1 MIREIALDTE
11 TTGLKPE
18 DGHRIVELGCL
29 ELLNH
34 MPTGRTLHF
43 YFDPE
48 RPMDPDATR
57 VSGITDEML
66 RGKPFFADLAQPFL
80 DFIADAPLVIHNAAF
95 DMGFLEMEFARL
107 KRAPLAQQVGSVL
120 DTLALAREL
129 YPGKRNSLD
138 ALCDRLEVDRSGRT
152 LHGALLDAQLLAD
165 VYIQMT
171 RGQESLLGAENV
183 KSASQA
189 VTVQAC
195 DLSAFILPMPVA
207 DETELAAHHAILADI
222 DKASG
227 GKTVWRSAL
236 EEQES
241 VP

>member
-95 DMGFLEMEFARL
+95 DMGFLNAEL
-107 KRAPLAQQVGSVL
+107 TRAGLEPLLPERAI
-120 DTLALAREL
+120 DTLLMARRKF
-129 YPGKRNSLD
+129 PGAPASLD
-138 ALCDRLEVDRSGRT
+138 ALCRRFNIDLSERT
-152 LHGALLDAQLLAD
+152 THNALLDCKLLAE
-165 VYIQMT
+165 VYLELVGGRQP
-171 RGQESLLGAENV
+171 GLGLAAERAAPRLKV
-183 KSASQA
+183 A
-189 VTVQAC
+189 VA
-195 DLSAFILPMPVA
+195 VA
-207 DETELAAHHAILADI
+207 EAIGPRTPRLMSVSDAELAAHETFLGRIKEPLW
-222 DKASG
+222 
-227 GKTVWRSAL
+227 TR
-236 EEQES
+236 
-241 VP
+241 P

>member
-1 MIREIALDTE
+1 MIREIVLDTE

-66 RGKPFFADLAQPFL
+66 RGKPFFADLAPQFL

-95 DMGFLEMEFARL
+95 DMGFLNAELARAGL
-107 KRAPLAQQVGSVL
+107 EALLPERAI
-120 DTLALAREL
+120 DTLLMARRKF
-129 YPGKRNSLD
+129 PGAPASLD
-138 ALCDRLEVDRSGRT
+138 ALCKRFGIDLSERT
-152 LHGALLDAQLLAD
+152 RHGALLDAGLLAQ
-165 VYIQMT
+165 VYLELCGGRQP
-171 RGQESLLGAENV
+171 GLVL
-183 KSASQA
+183 A
-189 VTVQAC
+189 V
-195 DLSAFILPMPVA
+195 
-207 DETELAAHHAILADI
+207 ETHARLAAAAPAAAERRARPAPLPSRLTVAEAEAHTAFVAALKGEAIWKRYLD
-222 DKASG
+222 
-227 GKTVWRSAL
+227 
-236 EEQES
+236 
-241 VP
+241 

>member
-66 RGKPFFADLAQPFL
+66 RGKPFFADLAPQFL

-95 DMGFLEMEFARL
+95 DMGFLNAEL
-107 KRAPLAQQVGSVL
+107 TRAGLEPLLPERAI
-120 DTLALAREL
+120 DTLLMARRKF
-129 YPGKRNSLD
+129 PGAPASLD
-138 ALCDRLEVDRSGRT
+138 ALCKRFGIDLSERT
-152 LHGALLDAQLLAD
+152 RHGALLDAGLLAQ
-165 VYIQMT
+165 VYLELCGGRQPGLVLAVET
-171 RGQESLLGAENV
+171 QARFATSAPAAAERRARPAPLPSRLTGAE
-183 KSASQA
+183 AEA
-189 VTVQAC
+189 HA
-195 DLSAFILPMPVA
+195 AFVA
-207 DETELAAHHAILADI
+207 ALKGEAIWKRYLD
-222 DKASG
+222 
-227 GKTVWRSAL
+227 
-236 EEQES
+236 
-241 VP
+241 

>member
-66 RGKPFFADLAQPFL
+66 RGKPFFADLAPQFL

-95 DMGFLEMEFARL
+95 DMGFLNAELARAGL
-107 KRAPLAQQVGSVL
+107 EALLPERAI
-120 DTLALAREL
+120 DTLLMARRKF
-129 YPGKRNSLD
+129 PGAPASLD
-138 ALCDRLEVDRSGRT
+138 ALCKRFGIDLSERT
-152 LHGALLDAQLLAD
+152 RHGALLDAGLLAQ
-165 VYIQMT
+165 VYLELCGGRQPGLVLAVET
-171 RGQESLLGAENV
+171 QARFAASAAAAAERRARPAPLP
-183 KSASQA
+183 SRL
-189 VTVQAC
+189 TVAEAEAHA
-195 DLSAFILPMPVA
+195 AFVA
-207 DETELAAHHAILADI
+207 ALKGEAIWKRYLD
-222 DKASG
+222 
-227 GKTVWRSAL
+227 
-236 EEQES
+236 
-241 VP
+241 